1 MLNTVVV
8 SSLHC
13 NKHAHVLNLTLP
25 DLLGGGVGGGGGGGK
40 RGGGGPK
47 YVIN

>member
-25 DLLGGGVGGGGGGGK
+25 DLLGGGGGGGGGGGK
-40 RGGGGPK
+40 GGLESPSL
-47 YVIN
+47 

>member
-13 NKHAHVLNLTLP
+13 KKHPHVLNLTLP
-25 DLLGGGVGGGGGGGK
+25 ELLGGGGGGGGGGGK
-40 RGGGGPK
+40 GGLESPSL
-47 YVIN
+47 

>member
-13 NKHAHVLNLTLP
+13 KKHPHVLNLTLP
-25 DLLGGGVGGGGGGGK
+25 DLLGGGGGEEGGGGEKG
-40 RGGGGPK
+40 
-47 YVIN
+47 V

>member
-25 DLLGGGVGGGGGGGK
+25 DLLGGGGGGGGEGGK
-40 RGGGGPK
+40 GGLESPSL
-47 YVIN
+47 